1 MLIRARL
8 RRYSKAI
15 FGAFVGGFKGLREL
29 AVTRELCGSL
39 FSCLLVR
46 LMA

>member
-15 FGAFVGGFKGLREL
+15 FGAFVGGFKGVREL